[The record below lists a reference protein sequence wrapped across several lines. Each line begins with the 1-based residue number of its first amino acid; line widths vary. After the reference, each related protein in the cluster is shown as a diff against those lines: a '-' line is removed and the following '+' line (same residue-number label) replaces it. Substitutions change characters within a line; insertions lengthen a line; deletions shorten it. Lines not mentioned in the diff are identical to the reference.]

1 MNKPKPSFLARDPWI
16 LGIVLLAGLVHGL
29 VYVFFIP
36 PWQHN
41 DEPNHFEYVAWV
53 AAHGQKLEH
62 GDYDPQTHRAIV
74 ESMVAHDF
82 YRPPLIAPDLSPD
95 QEVRIGLYSQAQEP
109 PLYYQLAALPVRLLP
124 DAGVTVQLFAARLV
138 SLVLFLITLIA
149 AWGMMR
155 EITAPGSLLRWMVP
169 LSLALLPGFVNAMTA
184 VNNDVLAI
192 AGFTLFLWLAAWLV
206 RKFSFISLAGTLAA
220 AGICL
225 LAKSTSYIAAA
236 LAPLAI
242 VFAVLKRGWG
252 RRIAWGL
259 LGLGAIAGLL
269 WACTWGDAFLWYRS
283 TASAGLTRMA
293 SEQAV
298 HGEHVLAIDTRIPLT
313 PGWAP
318 PLFQPL
324 PWETISEHQ
333 GGEVTVGVWMWASRP
348 VQVQLPALC
357 FEKQSFGQLSE
368 VGTEPTFY
376 AYYARIP
383 EGEYHG
389 WIELD
394 PGLKK
399 ADRDVEI
406 YYDGLVVA
414 TGNRPL
420 RNRPQFTSE
429 NGDRGTWG
437 GEEFAN
443 LVRNPSAEIAGP
455 RVRAVLDDLGARVLP
470 DNQRPSLILASV
482 LDPGV
487 GPGFYWYT
495 AIELTR
501 TFYGKFGWGNV
512 PLLTKYPYR
521 TLGYITLV
529 LLIAAA
535 IALFRRRRTLPWNQA
550 LLIGL
555 ALLLVWMAAIL
566 RGPLFLGFPDMLN
579 PSARYA
585 FPVIAPTLLVLCLG
599 WREILNWAGRKLRLG
614 PAAQL
619 GIYAALLVALD
630 VFALISIYAYYGKG

>member
-1 MNKPKPSFLARDPWI
+1 MQKSKPSFLARDPWI
-16 LGIVLLAGLVHGL
+16 LGIVLVAGLVHGL

-41 DEPNHFEYVAWV
+41 DEPNHFEYVAWM
-53 AAHGQKLEH
+53 AAYGHKPEM
-62 GDYDPQTHRAIV
+62 GDYDPQMHRLIV

-82 YRPPLIAPDLSPD
+82 YRPPLTPPDLSPG
-95 QEVRIGLYSQAQEP
+95 QEVRIGLYNQFQEP

-124 DAGVTVQLFAARLV
+124 EAAVTVQLYAARLV
-138 SLVLFLITLIA
+138 SLLLFLVTLIA

-155 EITAPGSLLRWMVP
+155 ELTASGSLLRWMVP
-169 LSLALLPGFVNAMTA
+169 LSLALLPGFVNSMTS

-192 AGFTLFLWLAAWLV
+192 AGFTLFLWLAARLV
-206 RKFSFISLAGTLAA
+206 RRFSLFSLVGTLAA
-220 AGICL
+220 AGLCL
-225 LAKSTSYIAAA
+225 FTKSTAYIAAV
-236 LAPLAI
+236 LAPLAV

-259 LGLGAIAGLL
+259 VGLGAVAGLL
-269 WACTWGDAFLWYRS
+269 WAITWGDAALWYRS
-283 TASAGLTRMA
+283 TGSAGLTRMA

-298 HGEHVLAIDTRIPLT
+298 HGKHVLLLDTRAPVT
-313 PGWAP
+313 PGWSP

-324 PWETISEHQ
+324 PWQTISEHQ
-333 GGEVTVGVWMWASRP
+333 GEAVTVGVWMWASRP
-348 VQVQLPALC
+348 VQAQLPALC
-357 FEKQSFGQLSE
+357 FEKQAFGQSSAI
-368 VGTEPTFY
+368 GTEPTFY

-394 PGLKK
+394 PGLKQ

-406 YYDGLVVA
+406 YYDGLVLA

-420 RNRPQFTSE
+420 RNSPKFDSAS
-429 NGDRGTWG
+429 GDRGTWG

-443 LVRNPSAEIAGP
+443 LIRNPSAELAGP
-455 RVRAVLDDLGARVLP
+455 RVRALLDDLGARVLP

-482 LDPGV
+482 LDPQV
-487 GPGFYWYT
+487 GPLFYWST
-495 AIELTR
+495 AIMLTR
-501 TFYGKFGWGNV
+501 TFYGLFGWGNV
-512 PLLTKYPYR
+512 PLLTMYPYR

-529 LLIAAA
+529 VLIAAA
-535 IALFRRRRTLPWNQA
+535 IALFRRRRSLPWDQA
-550 LLIGL
+550 FLTGL
-555 ALLLVWMAAIL
+555 ALLLVWAAAIL
-566 RGPLFLGFPDMLN
+566 RGPLYLGFSHLFN

-585 FPVIAPTLLVLCLG
+585 YPVIAPTLLVLCLG
-599 WREILNWAGRKLRLG
+599 WREILNWAGRRLRPG
-614 PAAQL
+614 ARL

-630 VFALISIYAYYGKG
+630 LFALISIYAYYGKG